1 MYSRKKAQGVLFF
14 GLVEEYGERR
24 GGRHVKG
31 LRIREEAGRA
41 AYKGAG
47 SLGRRA
53 VGAPQK

>member
-1 MYSRKKAQGVLFF
+1 MYSRKKAQGVLVFD
-14 GLVEEYGERR
+14 LVEEYGERR
-24 GGRHVKG
+24 GGRHIKRRG
-31 LRIREEAGRA
+31 IREEAEWT